1 MKKTSKSRMK
11 KLPILL
17 GTLLII
23 SVAAYGTRAFFSDSA
38 SQQADIK
45 LELGNIDIKSVEKAW
60 FYTPE
65 REIANSVLMG
75 KTTGVVSGMEITKEE
90 AQNITNVQPG
100 DQFTRIFTFENV
112 GTLEQNVTVNNV
124 VNNDVKSIFNATF
137 IRVDNDGKDLL
148 EQGTTVTLKPN
159 EFVNYKMVISVKT
172 DNSFNSTHNRAG
184 NVTAEDKHKLNAI
197 GNDDA
202 ATSIIQNA
210 VEVTAEQ
217 TNLAKK

>member
-23 SVAAYGTRAFFSDSA
+23 SVAAYGTRAYFSDSA

-45 LELGNIDIKSVEKAW
+45 LELGNIDINSVEKDW

-65 REIANSVLMG
+65 RGIANSVLMG

-217 TNLAKK
+217 TNKT